1 MQPFQIYSHSGNI
14 IGLGA
19 ASPSANDV
27 AVASGR
33 ITRQAMHE
41 ARVRV
46 HALELFPH
54 VAHQEVKIGEGTS
67 TYEEMWLADEINFML
82 EAAREKKKAKD
93 QADFD
98 PMRNATPE
106 DHERLR
112 ASQASIHQMLKGDH
126 NE

>member
-1 MQPFQIYSHSGNI
+1 MTLNAIDREYNLRNLRELDI
-14 IGLGA
+14 ENL
-19 ASPSANDV
+19 
-27 AVASGR
+27 ASGR

-82 EAAREKKKAKD
+82 EAAREKKKAG
-93 QADFD
+93 
-98 PMRNATPE
+98 E
-106 DHERLR
+106 L
-112 ASQASIHQMLKGDH
+112 
-126 NE
+126 